1 MVPWLVIAGDGE
13 VYSWGRG
20 PFGRLG
26 TGREDDELVPT
37 AVAPAVGGRGPGSWP
52 SPPGPTTALRWTV
65 RALFSAYP
73 DIVAVRQEMAGVCC
87 ESSDGS

>member
-1 MVPWLVIAGDGE
+1 VVPWLVIAGDGE

-37 AVAPAVGGRGPGSWP
+37 AVAPAVGARGGRPRP
-52 SPPGPTTALRWTV
+52 R
-65 RALFSAYP
+65 F
-73 DIVAVRQEMAGVCC
+73 VAVAAGAYH
-87 ESSDGS
+87 SLALDGSCSVTPLCSLLILILSR